1 MKPLVSVIM
10 NCFNGEKFLNV
21 SIKSVLAQTYKN
33 IELIFWDNLSTDNS
47 AKIINSFKDK
57 RIKYFKASK
66 FTSLYEARNLAIK
79 KAKGEFITFL
89 DTDDWWHKNKIK
101 KQFNL
106 YKKKKGT
113 AELIYSNCYLY
124 KNKKKNLFK
133 KRLPEGR
140 ITREL
145 LSNYC
150 VGLLTIFVK
159 RKIFFKEKFNNKYNI
174 IGDFDFIIRISKKIN
189 FASIQEPLAVYR
201 VHKNNY
207 SSKYLNEYISELK
220 FWIKKNKIFFKNE
233 GLSIK
238 NQLILMYK
246 LKIKKS
252 LKFIQKLKYVLG
264 V

>member
-1 MKPLVSVIM
+1 M
-10 NCFNGEKFLNV
+10 
-21 SIKSVLAQTYKN
+21 
-33 IELIFWDNLSTDNS
+33 
-47 AKIINSFKDK
+47 
-57 RIKYFKASK
+57 
-66 FTSLYEARNLAIK
+66 
-79 KAKGEFITFL
+79 
-89 DTDDWWHKNKIK
+89 
-101 KQFNL
+101 
-106 YKKKKGT
+106 
-113 AELIYSNCYLY
+113 
-124 KNKKKNLFK
+124 
-133 KRLPEGR
+133 
-140 ITREL
+140 
-145 LSNYC
+145 
-150 VGLLTIFVK
+150 GLLTIFVK